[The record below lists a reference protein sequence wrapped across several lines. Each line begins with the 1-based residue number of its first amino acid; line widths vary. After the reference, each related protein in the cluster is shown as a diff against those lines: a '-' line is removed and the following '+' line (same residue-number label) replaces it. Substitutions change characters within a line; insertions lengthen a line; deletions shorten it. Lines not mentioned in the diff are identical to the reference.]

1 MTWNKRAP
9 QSAEKANPPMLDSP
23 AAAKTITTAED
34 VKPDVIPAAMPN
46 IMTMT
51 AALTASRTHKGAAA
65 NSEEGF
71 GASDGFALSRWT
83 S

>member
-1 MTWNKRAP
+1 
-9 QSAEKANPPMLDSP
+9 MLDSP

-34 VKPDVIPAAMPN
+34 VNPDVIPAAIAN
-46 IMTMT
+46 ITTMT
-51 AALTASRTHKGAAA
+51 AVLTASRTHKGAAA

-71 GASDGFALSRWT
+71 GDSDGFALPRCS